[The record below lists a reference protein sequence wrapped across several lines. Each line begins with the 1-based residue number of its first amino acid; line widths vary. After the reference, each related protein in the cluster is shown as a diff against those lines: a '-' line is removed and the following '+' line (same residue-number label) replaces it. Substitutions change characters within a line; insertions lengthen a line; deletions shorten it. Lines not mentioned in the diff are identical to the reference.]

1 MGRGR
6 KPDEGTLEAKELVIK
21 GGLEEMLLNANVKE
35 VVLKR
40 VMKAVK
46 FGLGIKESVVEEIEV
61 PGMDTTPS
69 EE

>member
-1 MGRGR
+1 MSRGR
-6 KPDEGTLEAKELVIK
+6 RAGEGTIEAKELVTN

-61 PGMDTTPS
+61 SGMDTTPS